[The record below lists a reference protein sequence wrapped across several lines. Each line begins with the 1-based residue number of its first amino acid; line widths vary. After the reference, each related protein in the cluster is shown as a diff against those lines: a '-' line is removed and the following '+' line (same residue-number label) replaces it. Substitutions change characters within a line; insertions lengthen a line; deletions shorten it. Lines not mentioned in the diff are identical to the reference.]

1 MNEPRKRK
9 STGNVT
15 LADVA
20 KHAGVGSMTVSRALR
35 TPELVSEK
43 LREKIQQVVDELGYI
58 PNKTAGALA
67 SGESYSIALI
77 LPSLVEKSSALF
89 LPRFQQTLN
98 KAGYQLLLGY
108 SDYSTEQEEK
118 LLATVLE
125 SRPAGVVVFGSI
137 HSPRTQQLL
146 ETANTQV
153 IEICELNTQSRYLTM
168 AVDHFKMGKQ
178 ATEHLIKRG
187 FKKIGFI
194 GARTQHST
202 LQQKLHGWQSAMLE
216 NYLTPDHFLTTHE
229 GPSAQLGVEGLS
241 KLLLREAGL
250 DALICSHE
258 EIAIGALF
266 ECHRRVIKVPW
277 DMAIISL
284 EGTSM
289 GAHAFPSLTCLE
301 VDYEKMGAKAA
312 EMLLRAIKNEEPLPR
327 AEVSFTLQARA
338 STSIN

>member
-1 MNEPRKRK
+1 M
-9 STGNVT
+9 
-15 LADVA
+15 
-20 KHAGVGSMTVSRALR
+20 
-35 TPELVSEK
+35 
-43 LREKIQQVVDELGYI
+43 
-58 PNKTAGALA
+58 
-67 SGESYSIALI
+67 
-77 LPSLVEKSSALF
+77 
-89 LPRFQQTLN
+89 
-98 KAGYQLLLGY
+98 
-108 SDYSTEQEEK
+108 
-118 LLATVLE
+118 ATFLE

-137 HSPRTQQLL
+137 HSSRTQQLL
-146 ETANTQV
+146 DAANTQV
-153 IEICELNTQSRYLTM
+153 LEISELNANVGYLTM

-178 ATEHLIKRG
+178 ATEHLIQRG

-229 GPSAQLGVEGLS
+229 GPSAQLGVEGVS

-258 EIAIGALF
+258 DIAIGALF

-284 EGTSM
+284 EGASM

-312 EMLLRAIKNEEPLPR
+312 EMLLHAVKNEAPPSR
-327 AEVSFTLQARA
+327 VEVNFTLQVRA